1 MTMAEHDGFKEAN
14 KFSVRETAT
23 LEKFEVE
30 EGGRRLIETIR
41 LVDGVIVS
49 VERPPNA
56 SQGG

>member
-1 MTMAEHDGFKEAN
+1 MADQSGFKEAS
-14 KFSVRETAT
+14 KFQIRETAT

>member
-1 MTMAEHDGFKEAN
+1 MAEHDGFKEAN